1 MVKLGVRI
9 RLRIV
14 TKDCRAKRRA
24 RRVMKYWEWV
34 NSRKSYLLAPRMP
47 Y

>member
-1 MVKLGVRI
+1 MIKLGIRI

-14 TKDCRAKRRA
+14 IKDYRAKRRA
-24 RRVMKYWEWV
+24 RIVMKYWEWV

-47 Y
+47 